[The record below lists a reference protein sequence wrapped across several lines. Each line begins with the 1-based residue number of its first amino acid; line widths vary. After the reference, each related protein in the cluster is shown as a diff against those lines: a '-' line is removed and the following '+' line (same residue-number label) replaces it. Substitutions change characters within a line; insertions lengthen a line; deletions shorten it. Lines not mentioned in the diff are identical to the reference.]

1 MGDGDLAIAILD
13 GQLTVV
19 ADTECL
25 IHCLCLDRL
34 QGFSAWGCQRDR
46 PAEPKQSHCPQGFTE
61 MLDCCFHTILYLID
75 LLIIFLDP
83 LHLRE
88 HKLQG
93 LQTVAVVLREGLERL
108 ALRRQQR
115 QFVLLEAEVVGQDL
129 LALLPDGQYTG
140 RGLLF
145 SKLFHLLPDG
155 AHLHVVVGLQLCHL
169 GCCLSHLCQ
178 ERILSGC
185 QLRPAEAQQ
194 QQEGDGRGQ

>member
-25 IHCLCLDRL
+25 IHRLCLDRL

-75 LLIIFLDP
+75 LLIIFFDP

-88 HKLQG
+88 HKPQG

-108 ALRRQQR
+108 ARRRQQR
-115 QFVLLEAEVVGQDL
+115 
-129 LALLPDGQYTG
+129 
-140 RGLLF
+140 
-145 SKLFHLLPDG
+145 
-155 AHLHVVVGLQLCHL
+155 
-169 GCCLSHLCQ
+169 
-178 ERILSGC
+178 
-185 QLRPAEAQQ
+185 
-194 QQEGDGRGQ
+194 